1 MKTILKPALLG
12 AILVLTLGGDFAG
25 ETPLMFR
32 FMPEAGAF
40 VGRPATPMSVAG
52 VARRTAYRHVAV
64 AETAVVAS
72 AATASAAA
80 AASASAAKA
89 AAPPPP
95 APAPAAPAAAP
106 PPPAAAPAAGGAVPV
121 GTVVTTLPAGCTQT
135 AINNVEYQK
144 CGPTYFRAAFQGPNL
159 IYVAQQP

>member
-1 MKTILKPALLG
+1 MKTILKPTLLG
-12 AILVLTLGGDFAG
+12 ALLVLTLGGDFAP
-25 ETPLMFR
+25 EAPLTFR
-32 FMPEAGAF
+32 FIPEAEAF
-40 VGRPATPMSVAG
+40 IGRPATPMSVAG

-72 AATASAAA
+72 AASASAAA

-95 APAPAAPAAAP
+95 APAAAAP
-106 PPPAAAPAAGGAVPV
+106 SPASAPAAGGAVPV
-121 GTVVTTLPAGCTQT
+121 GTIVSTLPAGCVQT
-135 AINNVEYQK
+135 AVNNVEYQK
-144 CGPTYFRAAFQGPNL
+144 CGPTYFRASFQGPNL

>member
-1 MKTILKPALLG
+1 MKKILKPALLG
-12 AILVLTLGGDFAG
+12 AVLVLTLGGDFAP

-40 VGRPATPMSVAG
+40 IGRPATPMSVAG

-64 AETAVVAS
+64 AETAVVAT
-72 AATASAAA
+72 AASASAAA

-95 APAPAAPAAAP
+95 APAAAAP
-106 PPPAAAPAAGGAVPV
+106 SPASAPAAGGAVPV